1 MSPEE
6 PLQITPQD
14 VMAMLEAQRNAAQT
28 ALAVSEAQKAA
39 LMRLVTELRARLP
52 NGHDPDV

>member
-1 MSPEE
+1 MTDE

>member
-1 MSPEE
+1 MTDE

-52 NGHDPDV
+52 NGHDADV

>member
-1 MSPEE
+1 MTDE

-14 VMAMLEAQRNAAQT
+14 VMMQLEAQRNAAQT

>member
-1 MSPEE
+1 MTDE

-28 ALAVSEAQKAA
+28 ALAVVEAQKAA

>member
-1 MSPEE
+1 MTDE

-39 LMRLVTELRARLP
+39 LMRLVTELRGQLS
-52 NGHDPDV
+52 NGKDADV